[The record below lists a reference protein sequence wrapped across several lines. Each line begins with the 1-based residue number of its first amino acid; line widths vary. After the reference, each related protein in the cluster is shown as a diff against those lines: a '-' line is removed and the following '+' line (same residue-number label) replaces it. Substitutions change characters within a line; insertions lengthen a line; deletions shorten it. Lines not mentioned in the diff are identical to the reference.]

1 MERSIA
7 ARRLGAGA
15 VAPSRPA
22 TPSARA
28 RTQLR
33 APSSAARLRPGA
45 RPAGRRARPRR
56 RSGPRR
62 TERALRAC
70 ATGALL
76 ALEILRQRKRLR
88 VGLLALAL
96 GAPLLSGAW
105 MWLRDSSL
113 VAVRHVS
120 VVGAH
125 GPEARAIE
133 RALTLAARRMSTL
146 DVHRGALLAAVAPFH
161 LVRAIDVSTSLPHS
175 MRIAVSER
183 LPVAALLVGEA
194 RTAVTSDGMSL
205 GPRLL
210 SGRLPTVS
218 GGYEPPTGARVHDWR
233 LLGALAILGAAPRAL
248 DASTKRVLL
257 GPKGFTAVM
266 RGGLEVYFGD
276 SSRPHAKWLSLARVL
291 ADPASAHALYVDVR
305 TPERPAAGFAPGTAP
320 TSALGAS
327 TGTGSI
333 LQQTSESITAA
344 LAAGLAASGGG
355 GFSSGVQGVS
365 EESQRSTESEAP
377 TAHSA
382 PAVGAPSAE
391 TSGATAGSGP
401 TPGAPAMGG

>member
-7 ARRLGAGA
+7 ARRLGAA
-15 VAPSRPA
+15 AAAASRPA
-22 TPSARA
+22 SPAARA
-28 RTQLR
+28 RTKAR
-33 APSSAARLRPGA
+33 APSSHGRPRPGPRA
-45 RPAGRRARPRR
+45 AARRARAG
-56 RSGPRR
+56 RSAPGWS
-62 TERALRAC
+62 ERALRAF
-70 ATGALL
+70 AAAALL
-76 ALEILRQRKRLR
+76 ALEVLRRRRR
-88 VGLLALAL
+88 VRIAVIALAL
-96 GAPLLSGAW
+96 GAPLLGGGW

-120 VVGAH
+120 VTGVH
-125 GPEARAIE
+125 GPRARAVE

-146 DVHRGALLAAVAPFH
+146 DVDRGALLAAVAPFH
-161 LVRAIDVSTSLPHS
+161 LVRAIEVSTSPPHG

-183 LPVAALLVGEA
+183 LPVAALLVGETQ
-194 RTAVTSDGMSL
+194 TAVASDGLVL

-210 SGRLPTVS
+210 SGTLPSVS
-218 GGYEPPTGARVHDWR
+218 GAYEPPAGRRLHDWR

-248 DASTKRVLL
+248 ASLTKRVFL

-291 ADPASAHALYVDVR
+291 ADPTSAHALYVDVR

-320 TSALGAS
+320 TSAPGGG
-327 TGTGSI
+327 GTGSV

-355 GFSSGVQGVS
+355 GFSSGVQGIS
-365 EESQRSTESEAP
+365 EESRHGGGAEAP
-377 TAHSA
+377 ASHSSSAA
-382 PAVGAPSAE
+382 PAPSVQ
-391 TSGATAGSGP
+391 TSGASTGFAAEA
-401 TPGAPAMGG
+401 TAPATGG